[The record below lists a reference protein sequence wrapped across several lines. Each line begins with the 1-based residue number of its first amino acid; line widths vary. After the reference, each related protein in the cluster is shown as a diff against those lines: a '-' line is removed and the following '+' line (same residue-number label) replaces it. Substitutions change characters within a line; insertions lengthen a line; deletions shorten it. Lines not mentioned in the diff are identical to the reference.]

1 MHECQRRCVCV
12 VCVCVASGS
21 TPRKR
26 CQHIFHCDM
35 RYYCLSRSPSGQ
47 FAVLCRRRRWC
58 DTRKCSS
65 YCCHLDRLTTFFVS
79 SSLFLSLSLS
89 LSVGPISWFVS
100 CTRHT
105 HTSRGKS
112 TTLSH
117 CHSLF
122 IIVNRKSSLWKYN
135 YVWCIIMCCDDGVAS
150 SSCFVAAKSRHACGG
165 A

>member
-1 MHECQRRCVCV
+1 MFVLYPHKFTMHECQRRCVCV

-65 YCCHLDRLTTFFVS
+65 YCCHLDRLTMFFVS
-79 SSLFLSLSLS
+79 SSLFLSLSHCLCLLLAPFLGLS
-89 LSVGPISWFVS
+89 RAHG
-100 CTRHT
+100 THT
-105 HTSRGKS
+105 H
-112 TTLSH
+112 LVANPPH
-117 CHSLF
+117 CH
-122 IIVNRKSSLWKYN
+122 IVIHCLSS
-135 YVWCIIMCCDDGVAS
+135 
-150 SSCFVAAKSRHACGG
+150 
-165 A
+165 